1 MDPSQEVFKAIKE
14 SGIDFIVSIP
24 CANLQKLIPMV
35 DSDPDIIHVAATR
48 EEEGIGICAGAYM
61 GGKKPAIMMQNSGM
75 GNSINALASLN
86 RLYNIP
92 LLIIISHRGV
102 EGEPICA
109 QVPMGEKTPHL
120 LEVLDIPAYKPHL
133 VQAKKTIEKAT
144 EKAFEEG
151 KQAAILLS
159 IGFWRES

>member
-1 MDPSQEVFKAIKE
+1 
-14 SGIDFIVSIP
+14 
-24 CANLQKLIPMV
+24 
-35 DSDPDIIHVAATR
+35 
-48 EEEGIGICAGAYM
+48 
-61 GGKKPAIMMQNSGM
+61 MMQNSGM

-102 EGEPICA
+102 EGETICA

-133 VQAKKTIEKAT
+133 VQAKKTIEKT
-144 EKAFEEG
+144 TKKAFEEG